1 MGAWGVGIFDNDDA
15 RDWANE
21 LEQSPDLSLI
31 LKTLIAVADWG
42 SDQYLEL
49 PEASY
54 ALAAA
59 EVVASFRNSGGSVL
73 PKGVEIWI
81 NHHKNL
87 DVEPLIVIAAKAVL
101 RVKTDSELKE
111 LWEETPDI
119 EEWYSLL
126 TNLEDRLT

>member
-15 RDWANE
+15 CDWVNE
-21 LEQSPDLSLI
+21 LEQSSDLSVI
-31 LKTLIAVADWG
+31 LKTLIEVAE
-42 SDQYLEL
+42 SSTEQYLES

-59 EVVASFRNSGGSVL
+59 EVVASFKNSGGSIL
-73 PKGVEIWI
+73 PKNVGMWI
-81 NHHKNL
+81 DNHKNL
-87 DVEPLIVIAAKAVL
+87 AVDPLRIIAARAVK

-119 EEWYSLL
+119 EEWYSLIMD
-126 TNLEDRLT
+126 LEARLT